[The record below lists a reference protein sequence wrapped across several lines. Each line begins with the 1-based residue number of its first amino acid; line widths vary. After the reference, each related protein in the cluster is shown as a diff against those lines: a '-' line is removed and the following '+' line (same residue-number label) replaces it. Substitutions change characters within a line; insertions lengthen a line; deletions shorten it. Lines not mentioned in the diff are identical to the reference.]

1 MKYSNETDLS
11 NFKKINSLSWDELKD
26 KILIRLVNGKTIDKY
41 GKDIAYTKYL
51 DLEITYT
58 VQEVKNETVLSHM
71 LTNQE
76 IKEMGVSLDEVQL
89 AAFHNTGSDRKR
101 RIFTFKESVL
111 KDNPMFPVMSMPKGY
126 MGVGDSG
133 QTPGYIEDVDME
145 SGQENVLV
153 ITNRLSAFGS
163 SYMIIPSMLEEVYD
177 RFNQENFY
185 VLPISVH
192 QVMCVRK
199 GYADHDG
206 QKPLYEVEDDL
217 LCMVEGIND
226 NGNKDWKDILSYKIY
241 YYLGDDGK
249 RLFPIT

>member
-1 MKYSNETDLS
+1 
-11 NFKKINSLSWDELKD
+11 
-26 KILIRLVNGKTIDKY
+26 
-41 GKDIAYTKYL
+41 
-51 DLEITYT
+51 
-58 VQEVKNETVLSHM
+58 
-71 LTNQE
+71 
-76 IKEMGVSLDEVQL
+76 
-89 AAFHNTGSDRKR
+89 
-101 RIFTFKESVL
+101 
-111 KDNPMFPVMSMPKGY
+111 
-126 MGVGDSG
+126 
-133 QTPGYIEDVDME
+133 
-145 SGQENVLV
+145 
-153 ITNRLSAFGS
+153 
-163 SYMIIPSMLEEVYD
+163 MLEEVYD